1 MGWLRDQ
8 MEATLR
14 LRNASPRTTRM
25 YLGVIRR
32 LAAFYRRSPAELD
45 TRSVSAWLVHRLDTE
60 GISASNLKMHVA
72 GLKYFYR
79 EVVHR
84 PEVVAELA

>member
-1 MGWLRDQ
+1 MAGGCTLSGAGILPALTVEVLMGWLRDQ

-32 LAAFYRRSPAELD
+32 LAAFYLRSPAELD
-45 TRSVSAWLVHRLDTE
+45 TRAVTA
-60 GISASNLKMHVA
+60 
-72 GLKYFYR
+72 
-79 EVVHR
+79 
-84 PEVVAELA
+84 